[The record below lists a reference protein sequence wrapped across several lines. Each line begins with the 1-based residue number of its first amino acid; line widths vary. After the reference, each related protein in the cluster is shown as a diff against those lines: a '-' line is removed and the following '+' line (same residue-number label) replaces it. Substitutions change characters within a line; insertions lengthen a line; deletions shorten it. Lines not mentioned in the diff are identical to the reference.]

1 MTFKFRELNGKK
13 ELEDMGEDN
22 YREGKS
28 WFTGIDKERKAQ
40 RSRENRPLNKG
51 VCWAYRRP
59 KERWKSMDRECSA
72 EESISRKT
80 SVASAGKEV

>member
-1 MTFKFRELNGKK
+1 VTFKFRELNGKK

-40 RSRENRPLNKG
+40 SS
-51 VCWAYRRP
+51 VSVS
-59 KERWKSMDRECSA
+59 KSKNPAR
-72 EESISRKT
+72 
-80 SVASAGKEV
+80 